1 MVNVRSIYITCTNSW
16 LHFLSVC
23 PWNQLRF
30 CADLPSLIAFCLS
43 ATFMWQRV
51 RVCVGVV
58 YHDLLT
64 ATHFTCQHNII
75 ALEQWTHSSGNIASG
90 GIVHEYLMRR
100 NCRENGE
107 SGIVVMKGC
116 TKKSQFQKF

>member
-1 MVNVRSIYITCTNSW
+1 MYD
-16 LHFLSVC
+16 
-23 PWNQLRF
+23 WNQLRF
-30 CADLPSLIAFCLS
+30 CGDLAGLITFCLS

-51 RVCVGVV
+51 RVCIGVV

-100 NCRENGE
+100 NCRRAEKVEKAG
-107 SGIVVMKGC
+107 SFVIKRIH
-116 TKKSQFQKF
+116 